1 MTDSPNGGP
10 LSSDAVR
17 HAPPS
22 RSDWLPRPYAAPDYE
37 DSSDPDPSESSPGVD
52 LRAQA
57 RMDVVRARI
66 DEMMDT
72 PVVSR

>member
-10 LSSDAVR
+10 LSSDVVR

-22 RSDWLPRPYAAPDYE
+22 RSDWLPRPYAVPDYE
-37 DSSDPDPSESSPGVD
+37 DSSDPAPSESPPDADPG
-52 LRAQA
+52 AQA
-57 RMDVVRARI
+57 RMDVVRARM